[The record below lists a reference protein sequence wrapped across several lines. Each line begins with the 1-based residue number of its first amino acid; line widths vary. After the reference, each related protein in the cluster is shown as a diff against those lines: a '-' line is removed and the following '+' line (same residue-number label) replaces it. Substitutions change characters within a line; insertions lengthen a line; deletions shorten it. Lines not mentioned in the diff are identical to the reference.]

1 MAEACGGADV
11 KVASFRDAPGDS
23 RPNDNASLG
32 ADPRQNS
39 LNNSK
44 TGAERP
50 KAARRQP
57 HRARHAPCDDLMAR
71 GAMSRNETRNRVFD
85 GNFRGWPAYLA
96 ERQRRPGEG

>member
-11 KVASFRDAPGDS
+11 KVASFRDASGDS
-23 RPNDNASLG
+23 RPNDNASSG

-44 TGAERP
+44 TGAGRP
-50 KAARRQP
+50 KAALRQP

-85 GNFRGWPAYLA
+85 GNFKGRSANHT
-96 ERQRRPGEG
+96 ERQ